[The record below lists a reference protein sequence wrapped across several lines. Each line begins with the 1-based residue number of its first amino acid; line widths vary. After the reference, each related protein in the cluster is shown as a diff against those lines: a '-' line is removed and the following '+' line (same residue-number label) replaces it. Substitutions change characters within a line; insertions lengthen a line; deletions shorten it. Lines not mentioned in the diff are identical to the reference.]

1 MERRQRA
8 VVMLVVGALLVLVS
22 AAADSLGVGGAPG
35 FGWKQ
40 ITGVALGVVLAIAGA
55 ATLRRRWGRRA
66 FGER

>member
-8 VVMLVVGALLVLVS
+8 VVMLVVGTLLVLVF

-55 ATLRRRWGRRA
+55 ASLRRCSVR
-66 FGER
+66 

>member
-55 ATLRRRWGRRA
+55 ASLRRR
-66 FGER
+66 